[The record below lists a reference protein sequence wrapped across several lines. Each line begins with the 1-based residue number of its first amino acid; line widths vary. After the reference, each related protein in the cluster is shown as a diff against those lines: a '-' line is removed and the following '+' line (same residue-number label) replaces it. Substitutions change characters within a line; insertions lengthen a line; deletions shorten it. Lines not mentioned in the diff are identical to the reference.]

1 MVQVDWKEMIF
12 MIKLLYI
19 DYDINDFKQIQN
31 ELKLENNQQ
40 QKAEKMQ

>member
-19 DYDINDFKQIQN
+19 DYDINDFQHIQN
-31 ELKLENNQQ
+31 ELKLENNQ
-40 QKAEKMQ
+40 

>member
-1 MVQVDWKEMIF
+1 MVQVEWKEMIF